1 MHNDRTALKSI
12 LESIDKILKY
22 SSEYNS
28 GEELFNDQET
38 FDACMMNFIVIGEMV
53 NRLTPDLILSSPK
66 IPWNQMRGFRNIIA
80 HDYFGIDAD
89 EVWDIIEKHL
99 PDARHQI
106 TNLIESL

>member
-38 FDACMMNFIVIGEMV
+38 FDACI
-53 NRLTPDLILSSPK
+53 
-66 IPWNQMRGFRNIIA
+66 
-80 HDYFGIDAD
+80 
-89 EVWDIIEKHL
+89 
-99 PDARHQI
+99 
-106 TNLIESL
+106 